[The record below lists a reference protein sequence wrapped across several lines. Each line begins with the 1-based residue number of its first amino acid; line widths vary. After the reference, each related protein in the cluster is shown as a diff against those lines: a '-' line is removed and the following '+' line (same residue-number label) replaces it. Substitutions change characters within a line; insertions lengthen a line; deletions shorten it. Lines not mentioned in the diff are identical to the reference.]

1 MPPLVFYSSKSSEKV
16 FHLSHCPN
24 ARRIRKENKKAFS
37 TQEEAR
43 QAGYRMCDLCSV
55 AGTKLRKEQRDVDDF
70 CREYNISCRLED
82 GQLHVHTPN
91 SEWRI
96 IVNGKAN
103 RLFLYHK
110 NTYEKKE
117 EKIPS
122 IVPGFHS
129 QAIRYST
136 ILEYLDYIVQHDA
149 FRRKEKKK
157 AERKAKSMRELRKN
171 TRHIHRGT
179 DTRRFN
185 ANQLYSMLEGIH
197 F

>member
-1 MPPLVFYSSKSSEKV
+1 MVFYSAKSSEKV

-24 ARRIRKENKKAFS
+24 ARRIRKDNKKTFES
-37 TQEEAR
+37 QDEAR
-43 QAGYRMCDLCSV
+43 QAGYRMCDHCSV
-55 AGTKLRKEQRDVDDF
+55 VGTRLRREQKDVEDF
-70 CREYNISCRLED
+70 CHEYNITCHLED
-82 GQLHVHTPN
+82 GQLHIHTQN

-110 NTYEKKE
+110 NSYEKKD

-149 FRRKEKKK
+149 FRRREKKK
-157 AERKAKSMRELRKN
+157 AERKAKSMRDLRRN
-171 TRHIHRGT
+171 TRQFRRGT

-185 ANQLYSMLEGIH
+185 ANQLYSIMDGIYL
-197 F
+197 